1 METTAILGLAVAIIG
16 VVAGIYYKFFR
27 NKPQKGKNGDF
38 VMGDKVGGDKITGDG
53 TVKIDTGG
61 EVGGHVAGRDQT
73 IIQANKVTVVQEQ
86 PKAAVEKKP
95 KPEVKPA
102 VEKKPKPEVKYALE
116 ISTGRLPHTEGAEL
130 FGRDGELARL
140 DAAWEDP
147 GTHVISLAAFG
158 GVGKTALVKH
168 WLAGMAAEDYRGAE
182 RVFDWSFYSQGTSNQ
197 QATAE
202 IFIAE
207 ALKWFGDPDPAEG
220 SPFDKGRRLADLAR
234 RRRMLLVLDG
244 LEPLQHPPGK
254 GLTEGALKDPGLKML
269 LEGLAA
275 SNPGLC
281 VVTSRERVQDIAHF
295 AKTTAP
301 VVELENLSE
310 EAGAQVLGN
319 LGVEGPEEELRAASR
334 EFGGHGLALNLL
346 GTFLSTVR
354 DGDVRRRGEV
364 HILDEDE
371 EKGGHARRVMRSY
384 EGHLSEVDLALLRI
398 AGLFGRPAG
407 GELVEVLKGAAIAG
421 LTEPLAGLAG
431 KDWKRALKHLR
442 EARLLAGEDP
452 ADKAALDA
460 HPLVREYFGDKLRDE
475 TPEAWRA
482 GHDCLYEHL
491 AKTADELPEIAE
503 AMAPLFAAV
512 AHGCAAGRH
521 QEAMD
526 EVCWRRIK
534 RGDEFFSTK
543 KLGLFGSELAAL
555 SGFFAEPWTR
565 PVDAL
570 AEDDKGFVL
579 NAVGFHLR
587 ALGRLAEAAQSQRA
601 GLDMEIAQEDWENA
615 AQDAGNLS
623 ELHLARGAVAEA
635 VEAARQSVDL
645 ADSSGDT
652 FMRMYVRTTLAD
664 ALHQAGEAREAVALF
679 RKAEA
684 MQKER
689 YRECPFLYSVQ
700 GFRYCDLLLGRGEHK
715 EVRQRA
721 GKTIEVAHQHLGH
734 LDIALDSLTLG
745 RAALAGAAARGPD
758 GLEEAERRLDEAV
771 EGLRRAGERDELPR
785 GLLARAEL
793 WRCVGDGGK
802 ARRDLDEALTIATR
816 GGMRLFEADAHL
828 EYTRLHL
835 AEGGIAAARECFA
848 KAKAI
853 VADTGY
859 RRRAKEVA
867 ELEKRLG

>member
-1 METTAILGLAVAIIG
+1 MTDTKKKA
-16 VVAGIYYKFFR
+16 
-27 NKPQKGKNGDF
+27 KPLK
-38 VMGDKVGGDKITGDG
+38 
-53 TVKIDTGG
+53 
-61 EVGGHVAGRDQT
+61 
-73 IIQANKVTVVQEQ
+73 
-86 PKAAVEKKP
+86 
-95 KPEVKPA
+95 
-102 VEKKPKPEVKYALE
+102 
-116 ISTGRLPHTEGAEL
+116 ISTGRLPRTEGAEL

-140 DAAWEDP
+140 DAAWKDP
-147 GTHVISLAAFG
+147 GTHIISLAAFG

-168 WLAGMAAEDYRGAE
+168 WLAGMAAENYRGAE
-182 RVFDWSFYSQGTSNQ
+182 RVFDWSFYSQGTSGE
-197 QATAE
+197 QATADV
-202 IFIAE
+202 FIAE
-207 ALKWFGDPDPAEG
+207 ALKWFGDPDPSEG
-220 SPFDKGRRLADLAR
+220 SAWDKGQRLAGLAR
-234 RRRMLLVLDG
+234 RQRTLLILDG
-244 LEPLQHPPGK
+244 LEPLQHPPGED
-254 GLTEGALKDPGLKML
+254 LTEGALKDPGLKML
-269 LEGLAA
+269 LKGLAA

-281 VVTSRERVQDIAHF
+281 VITSRIHVDDIAHF
-295 AKTTAP
+295 ANTTAP
-301 VVELENLSE
+301 VMELENLSE
-310 EAGAQVLGN
+310 EAGAQVLGS
-319 LGVEGPEEELRAASR
+319 LGVKGPEEELRQASR

-346 GTFLSTVR
+346 GTFLSTVC

-384 EGHLSEVDLALLRI
+384 EGHLGEADLALLRI
-398 AGLFGRPAG
+398 AGLFDRPAA
-407 GELVEVLKGAAIAG
+407 GELVKVLKDAAIPG

-431 KDWKRALKHLR
+431 KDWKRALSHLR
-442 EARLLAGEDP
+442 KARLLAEENP
-452 ADKAALDA
+452 KDKAALDA

-491 AKTADELPEIAE
+491 AKTADELPGDAE

-526 EVCWRRIK
+526 EVYWRRIK

-543 KLGLFGSELAAL
+543 KLGLFGSDLAAL

-570 AEDDKGFVL
+570 AEDDRGFVL

-587 ALGRLAEAAQSQRA
+587 ALGRLAEAARPMRA
-601 GLDMEIAQEDWENA
+601 GLDMEIAREERESA
-615 AQDAGNLS
+615 AIAAGDLS

-645 ADSSGDT
+645 ADESGDV

-664 ALHQAGEAREAVALF
+664 ALHQAGEAKEAVNLF

-684 MQKER
+684 MHKDRQLE
-689 YRECPFLYSVQ
+689 YPLLYSVQ

-715 EVRQRA
+715 AVRQRA

-758 GLEEAERRLDEAV
+758 GLEEAERRLDDAV
-771 EGLRRAGERDELPR
+771 EGLRRSGDQDELPR
-785 GLLARAEL
+785 CLLARAEL
-793 WRCVGDGGK
+793 WRCMGDGGK

-828 EYTRLHL
+828 EYARLHL
-835 AEGGIAAARECFA
+835 AEGDSADAREHFA

-867 ELEKRLG
+867 ELQKRLG